1 MRIILTG
8 PKFCLGESM
17 QKNKGFTLIELMVTI
32 AVLAIVA
39 SIAAP
44 SFGDLIAKRKLDTT
58 ARDFAL
64 VFGEARGQAISLR
77 KNITI
82 KLTCPTETDP
92 STSEINVVCPANTA
106 TTFSWISPNDDIEL
120 TSDAIDVIFT
130 GLGTAKQRE
139 KLVDNPVC
147 NPVPPATSTPCDT
160 DPDNNPR
167 KIPQIVPLEFTLC
180 NSEIKTSKTIFVSK
194 TGTVDRI
201 TTGIC

>member
-1 MRIILTG
+1 MRKI
-8 PKFCLGESM
+8 
-17 QKNKGFTLIELMVTI
+17 QGFTLIELMVTI
-32 AVLAIVA
+32 AVVAIIA
-39 SIAAP
+39 TMAAP

-64 VFGEARGQAISLR
+64 VLGEARGQAISLR

>member
-1 MRIILTG
+1 
-8 PKFCLGESM
+8 M
-17 QKNKGFTLIELMVTI
+17 QKEKGFTLIELMVTI

-39 SIAAP
+39 MIAAP

-64 VFGEARGQAISLR
+64 VLGEARGQAISLR

-147 NPVPPATSTPCDT
+147 NPVPCDT

>member
-8 PKFCLGESM
+8 SKFCLGGSM
-17 QKNKGFTLIELMVTI
+17 QKEKGFTLIELMVTI

-39 SIAAP
+39 MIAAP

-92 STSEINVVCPANTA
+92 STSEINVVCPAN
-106 TTFSWISPNDDIEL
+106 
-120 TSDAIDVIFT
+120 
-130 GLGTAKQRE
+130 R
-139 KLVDNPVC
+139 
-147 NPVPPATSTPCDT
+147 
-160 DPDNNPR
+160 
-167 KIPQIVPLEFTLC
+167 
-180 NSEIKTSKTIFVSK
+180 SEERRVGKES
-194 TGTVDRI
+194 R
-201 TTGIC
+201 

>member
-8 PKFCLGESM
+8 SKFCLGGSM
-17 QKNKGFTLIELMVTI
+17 QKEKGFTLIELMVTI

-39 SIAAP
+39 MIAAP

-106 TTFSWISPNDDIEL
+106 TTSSWISPNDDIEL

-147 NPVPPATSTPCDT
+147 KPVPPATSTPCDT

-167 KIPQIVPLEFTLC
+167 KTPQIVPLEFTLC
-180 NSEIKTSKTIFVSK
+180 NSKIKTSKTIFVSK
-194 TGTVDRI
+194 TGTVDSI
-201 TTGIC
+201 KTGVC